1 MRSTCLHHKH
11 LQKEYPFNTEMAK
24 RLKSQLFVSRLS
36 FFTTNEK
43 LKTLF
48 SPFGEVTEARLV
60 KDPRTQRPKGFGF
73 VTFDSEV
80 EAQNA
85 LKAMNGK
92 IVDGRLIFV
101 EVAKARRDEDAAS

>member
-1 MRSTCLHHKH
+1 MVFYSSFFCLG
-11 LQKEYPFNTEMAK
+11 
-24 RLKSQLFVSRLS
+24 LS

-43 LKTLF
+43 LKALF

-92 IVDGRLIFV
+92 LMGG
-101 EVAKARRDEDAAS
+101 